1 MLKKPWPF
9 LAALPLRGDAPNPS
23 SNPDSSEG
31 AGQRIAAM
39 AGPTGLVRHT
49 AMAGCAHPAQPTA
62 AP

>member
-9 LAALPLRGDAPNPS
+9 LAALPLRGDEPATPPHPANGDHPG
-23 SNPDSSEG
+23 PL
-31 AGQRIAAM
+31 AAS
-39 AGPTGLVRHT
+39 ATRPTGLVRHT